1 MVARA
6 LLVNSL
12 GDSRLEEPKSYDI
25 KYDICGLV
33 SRYHSKPCTYFFH
46 ILKST
51 IKKFEV
57 SYPQQNNT
65 GKVRRIVLEFLGLLC
80 SKSEY

>member
-12 GDSRLEEPKSYDI
+12 GDSRPEEPKSYDI
-25 KYDICGLV
+25 VDWSLDITQNLV
-33 SRYHSKPCTYFFH
+33 HTFFH

-51 IKKFEV
+51 IQKIVNLIALEV
-57 SYPQQNNT
+57 S
-65 GKVRRIVLEFLGLLC
+65 GERWGRGLKC
-80 SKSEY
+80 RD